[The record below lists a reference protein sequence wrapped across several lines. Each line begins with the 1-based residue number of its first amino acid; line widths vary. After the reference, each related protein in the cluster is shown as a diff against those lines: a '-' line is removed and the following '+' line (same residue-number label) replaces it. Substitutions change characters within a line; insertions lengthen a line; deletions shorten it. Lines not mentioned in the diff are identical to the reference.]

1 MQAISRKEKRVQ
13 MYKLIETFLSSS
25 KTQKQF
31 CQQHAIRYS
40 TFLFWLRRYR
50 GERQPIPIQKVKTG
64 GPFIPIHFSSKD
76 QCQNPEYTWSV
87 EYPNGVRIRF
97 SGRPDMDMILGL
109 VHLHQAV

>member
-1 MQAISRKEKRVQ
+1 MPTISRKEKRVQ
-13 MYKLIETFLSSS
+13 MYKLIETFLSSG

-50 GERQPIPIQKVKTG
+50 GERQPIPIQKVKTEG
-64 GPFIPIHFSSKD
+64 SFIPIHFSSKD
-76 QCQNPEYTWSV
+76 PSPDLEYTWSV

-97 SGRPDMDMILGL
+97 NSRPDMDMLRGL
-109 VHLHQAV
+109 VQIQAV